1 MDKNLMS
8 AVAEKNLT
16 AIKTALTSINL
27 KDRNFSTGEFEEGLK
42 YVESQNISG
51 LYDTFDGETFKP
63 ESEWD
68 QSYWTYINVS
78 LMDNFCRERIEELK
92 KVGRKIYP
100 VQSMP
105 KTQPTTVQ
113 SVQKENQSS
122 TTPQHS
128 ATNQTRRTSRR
139 SSESPGL
146 SLPLKVVGAAV
157 VTGAGF
163 IIGGP
168 TLGVG
173 IAVAAGGAI
182 AWTSKN
188 Q

>member
-1 MDKNLMS
+1 MDKNLMN

-27 KDRNFSTGEFEEGLK
+27 KDRNFSTGAFEEGLK
-42 YVESQNISG
+42 YVESQNIAG
-51 LYDTFDGETFKP
+51 LYDKFDGETFKP

-92 KVGRKIYP
+92 RVGRKIYP
-100 VQSMP
+100 AQATPQIQPSVQPSAR
-105 KTQPTTVQ
+105 KKNQPTTTQ
-113 SVQKENQSS
+113 SPS
-122 TTPQHS
+122 
-128 ATNQTRRTSRR
+128 TNQASRR
-139 SSESPGL
+139 RGRNSESAGL
-146 SLPLKVVGAAV
+146 PLPLKVVGAAV
-157 VTGAGF
+157 AAGVGF
-163 IIGGP
+163 AVGGP
-168 TLGVG
+168 AVGVG
-173 IAVAAGGAI
+173 VAAVAGGAI